1 MKCTGVAIFQVTIMF
16 ADIVGFTSLAKRL
29 PPTRVMTF
37 LNELYSAFDE
47 LVAIYGVYK
56 VSPILILELAYI
68 SDGQNGEVL
77 RIQCIVMR
85 V

>member
-1 MKCTGVAIFQVTIMF
+1 MF
-16 ADIVGFTSLAKRL
+16 ADIVGFTSLCKRL

-56 VSPILILELAYI
+56 VSPDNIGA
-68 SDGQNGEVL
+68 
-77 RIQCIVMR
+77 
-85 V
+85 